1 MSKNEIIQFLLYQS
15 FKRSIQA
22 SVVQEKQIMENTIS
36 DEHLLKAKY
45 NQGGMEKRVWIFPSK
60 ESGRVQEL
68 VQSIAPG

>member
-1 MSKNEIIQFLLYQS
+1 M
-15 FKRSIQA
+15 

-60 ESGRVQEL
+60 ESARVQEL